1 MCTYCFRASIAA
13 FTRLGKKKTKQT
25 NKKNKNKK
33 KTLVN
38 NYFE

>member
-13 FTRLGKKKTKQT
+13 FTRLGKKKNKQT
-25 NKKNKNKK
+25 NKKTKK

>member
-13 FTRLGKKKTKQT
+13 FTRLGKKKQT
-25 NKKNKNKK
+25 NKQKKKNKK

>member
-13 FTRLGKKKTKQT
+13 FTRLGKKKTNKQT
-25 NKKNKNKK
+25 KKQKNKK

>member
-13 FTRLGKKKTKQT
+13 FTRLGKKTNKQT
-25 NKKNKNKK
+25 NKKTKK